1 MTEIRVK
8 IPLEGISTGE
18 SEMSVHAVS
27 TLYDLWQDHVHYRTQ
42 AELTR
47 QNGTELEFAREIRSS
62 ILAFFSYFDG
72 VLNLW
77 INKIDPNVPL
87 HQTGFTSKLRLI
99 REHIDDRTKCRFL
112 DLGSARNVRNSLS
125 HPTPGQSEFNVS
137 QYVKSGDFLD
147 DSQEMEKWLKNAS
160 SALGWECH
168 ADVPGLLKKL
178 SQ

>member
-112 DLGSARNVRNSLS
+112 DLDRREMSGIHCHIQRLVNLNSMFPSTLSPATFSMTRRKWKNGS
-125 HPTPGQSEFNVS
+125 
-137 QYVKSGDFLD
+137 K
-147 DSQEMEKWLKNAS
+147 M
-160 SALGWECH
+160 
-168 ADVPGLLKKL
+168 LLAH
-178 SQ
+178 